1 LRDGLRQ
8 AKEDLDAA
16 RKGREKLMKA
26 RQTAQEETEN
36 LETQVARAEAQA
48 SAAQEALTRT
58 RRLDRSPDFFLISPS
73 LSSLILL
80 SDLEESKRRE
90 VRLRAKIKE
99 IGENPGSAGDED
111 PTLLREGISRLQKEL
126 EITKSENASL
136 RSSLFPVPL
145 SLRCLISG

>member
-58 RRLDRSPDFFLISPS
+58 RRLDRLLLDLTLTLF
-73 LSSLILL
+73 LSS
-80 SDLEESKRRE
+80 
-90 VRLRAKIKE
+90 
-99 IGENPGSAGDED
+99 
-111 PTLLREGISRLQKEL
+111 
-126 EITKSENASL
+126 
-136 RSSLFPVPL
+136 SSVIWKN
-145 SLRCLISG
+145 RNVAR